1 MFGDKSSDGGIIAYV
16 IGINLLFPGDN
27 RLHRLESCC
36 IMLSKKAEMLW
47 ADRKVRV
54 HLQALGTGAIFYE
67 RTCCHVKA
75 NKKDFELLC

>member
-1 MFGDKSSDGGIIAYV
+1 MFGDKSSDGGIIAYI

-27 RLHRLESCC
+27 LLHRLESCC
-36 IMLSKKAEMLW
+36 IMLPSKAEMLW

-54 HLQALGTGAIFYE
+54 HLQALGTGAIFFLFSFY
-67 RTCCHVKA
+67 HVKA